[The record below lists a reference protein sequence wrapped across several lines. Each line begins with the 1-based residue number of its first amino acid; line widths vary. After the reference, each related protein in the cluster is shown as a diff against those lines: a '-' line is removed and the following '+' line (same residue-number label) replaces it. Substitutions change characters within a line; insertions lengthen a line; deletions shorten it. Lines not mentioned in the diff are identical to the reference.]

1 MKFESNQERQA
12 VLQSAS
18 ETIMLFQ
25 AVLHLL
31 DNRLQTLSM
40 ALHPAAEPGQDE
52 PVPVIYLSPTQRP
65 TLEFSDRVGVFD
77 STLGYAF
84 VQDQDTGLMA
94 AYLEDECMNYNDV
107 CYLIGPVILFQCDE
121 DGALCAVSSAE

>member
-52 PVPVIYLSPTQRP
+52 PVP
-65 TLEFSDRVGVFD
+65 G
-77 STLGYAF
+77 
-84 VQDQDTGLMA
+84 
-94 AYLEDECMNYNDV
+94 
-107 CYLIGPVILFQCDE
+107 
-121 DGALCAVSSAE
+121 

>member
-1 MKFESNQERQA
+1 M
-12 VLQSAS
+12 
-18 ETIMLFQ
+18 
-25 AVLHLL
+25 
-31 DNRLQTLSM
+31 
-40 ALHPAAEPGQDE
+40 
-52 PVPVIYLSPTQRP
+52 
-65 TLEFSDRVGVFD
+65 GVFD

-121 DGALCAVSSAE
+121 DGALCAVSSAEYQAVLEVYSSKVEMLPVGTVKIPAIEFHPTEQNIL